1 MSQHPNILYLPR
13 LRKAP
18 RILKSLPPK
27 PLDDNNFYYLLAY
40 IGMDIKVS
48 NAISMIDFDFY
59 SFYRLIAKIAHGFC
73 IAYYGLDGFKHFL
86 PDLSLGKNRDLCTYL
101 IGKNVEQEFGAKLE
115 PNQRTRVFQLNH
127 DGKWLVCS
135 TIQLFANEDAILPI
149 GKRKGTPIYYVVAGE
164 LVA

>member
-1 MSQHPNILYLPR
+1 MVLMGLSTSCQN
-13 LRKAP
+13 
-18 RILKSLPPK
+18 
-27 PLDDNNFYYLLAY
+27 
-40 IGMDIKVS
+40 
-48 NAISMIDFDFY
+48 
-59 SFYRLIAKIAHGFC
+59 LI
-73 IAYYGLDGFKHFL
+73 
-86 PDLSLGKNRDLCTYL
+86 LGKNRDLCTYL